1 MNHVF
6 NRLAWTSSPK
16 SCADCT
22 LVLLSTIYHGPI
34 SGVWIWPLLGLFLL
48 PTTTLAYCWA
58 IALDGGFSSFSGLL
72 ILAMGILFDIGFLGG
87 GRGVL
92 RR

>member
-1 MNHVF
+1 MCLIGLLGL
-6 NRLAWTSSPK
+6 LAPRV
-16 SCADCT
+16 
-22 LVLLSTIYHGPI
+22 VLIALWFFYQPFIMGPFA
-34 SGVWIWPLLGLFLL
+34 GVWIWPLLGLFLL

-58 IALDGGFSSFSGLL
+58 IAMDGGFSSFSGLL
-72 ILAMGILFDIGFLGG
+72 ILAMGILFDIGYLGC